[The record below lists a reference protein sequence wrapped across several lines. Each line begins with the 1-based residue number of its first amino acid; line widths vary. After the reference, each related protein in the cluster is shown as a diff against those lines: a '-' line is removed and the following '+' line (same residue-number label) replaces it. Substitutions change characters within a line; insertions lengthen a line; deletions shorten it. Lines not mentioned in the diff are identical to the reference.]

1 MLTTLSPESLARLPK
16 ADLIQFVIALAQPV
30 PAPVDADVAPTP
42 EPKAPAKKAKKAE
55 REVPCNV
62 HALDVCDR
70 KFWRDTGANDERH
83 VPRLSA

>member
-1 MLTTLSPESLARLPK
+1 MLTTLTPEALNRLPK
-16 ADLIQFVIALAQPV
+16 AQLAQLVIAFAQGVDAPST
-30 PAPVDADVAPTP
+30 PVDAAVAPTP
-42 EPKAPAKKAKKAE
+42 EAKPDKAK

-83 VPRLSA
+83 VARLA

>member
-1 MLTTLSPESLARLPK
+1 MLTELSPEALNRLPK
-16 ADLIQFVIALAQPV
+16 AQLAQLVIAFAQGAPV

-42 EPKAPAKKAKKAE
+42 EAKADKAE

-70 KFWRDTGANDERH
+70 KIWTSKGANDCR
-83 VPRLSA
+83 VARLA